1 MNLHH
6 SAAAQTL
13 RLRPLHPLF
22 AAEVEAF
29 DMREPLTEA
38 LAAEIEAAMN
48 RYAVLVFHDQS
59 LTSEQQLAFTRWFGP
74 LDLGR
79 KKAVKTG
86 SRLAEDE
93 MVDLSNLDEN
103 GFVFDRNHR
112 KILSNMGTRL
122 WHTDSSYKRPAA
134 KFSILSAHAV
144 PLRGGETEYAD
155 MRAAYDALPD
165 ALKAECEGRFAEHW
179 VHHSRSTL
187 GFEPT
192 ADEIKAAMPPVRWP
206 LIRTHSG
213 SGRKL
218 IYIGAHARQVAGL
231 SVPEGRI
238 LLRDLLEHAT
248 QRQFVCQHTW
258 RVGDVVIWDNRAVLH
273 RGCRYDLSFPRDIR
287 RTTTEDLA
295 SLSEPEG

>member
-6 SAAAQTL
+6 RAAAQNL

-29 DMREPLTEA
+29 DMAAPLTEA

-59 LTSEQQLAFTRWFGP
+59 LSSEQQLAFTRWFGP

-86 SRLAEDE
+86 SRLAQEE

-103 GFVFDRNHR
+103 GYVFDRNHR

-144 PLRGGETEYAD
+144 PPSGGETEYAD

-165 ALKAECEGRFAEHW
+165 ALRCECEGRFAEHW

-192 ADEIKAAMPPVRWP
+192 AEEIKAAMPPVRWP

-218 IYIGAHARQVAGL
+218 IYIGAHARQVVGL

-248 QRQFVCQHTW
+248 QRQFVYQHKW

-295 SLSEPEG
+295 SLSEREA

>member
-6 SAAAQTL
+6 SVSAQSL

-29 DMREPLTEA
+29 DMREPLSEA

-48 RYAVLVFHDQS
+48 RYAVLVFHGQS

-86 SRLAEDE
+86 SRLAEEE

-103 GFVFDRNHR
+103 GYVFDRNHR

-144 PLRGGETEYAD
+144 PPSGGETEYAD

-165 ALKAECEGRFAEHW
+165 VLKAECEGRFAEHW

-192 ADEIKAAMPPVRWP
+192 AEEIKAAMPPVRWP

-218 IYIGAHARQVAGL
+218 IYIGAHARQVIGL

-248 QRQFVCQHTW
+248 QRQFVYQHKW
-258 RVGDVVIWDNRAVLH
+258 QVGDVVIWDNRAVLH

-287 RTTTEDLA
+287 RTTTEDMA
-295 SLSEPEG
+295 SLNEPEG

>member
-6 SAAAQTL
+6 GASAQAL

-48 RYAVLVFHDQS
+48 RYAVLVFHGQS

-144 PLRGGETEYAD
+144 PPWGGETEYAD

-218 IYIGAHARQVAGL
+218 VYIGAHARQVVGL

-248 QRQFVCQHTW
+248 QPQFVYRHTW

-273 RGCRYDLSFPRDIR
+273 RGCRYDLAFPRDIR

-295 SLSEPEG
+295 SLSEPDG